1 MPVDQYIG
9 GIEHAVLHLLYS
21 RFFTRALK
29 QCGYLGI
36 KEPFE
41 GLLTQGMVC
50 HETYRDENG
59 KWLYPGEVEITGY
72 KSARALEGAQGGSAV
87 TVGRSE
93 KMSKSRKNVVDPES
107 IIETYGADTAR
118 LFMLSDS
125 PPDRDLDWTEAGIEG
140 AWRYLNRLWRM
151 VNQAPPPPGTSLA
164 AVGVTRPDALG
175 EHSQAVLKIIH
186 RTIVAVSDDLDK
198 FHFNRAVARIR
209 ELTNELEDL
218 SPQEEGADWVMRQG
232 LEIAVCLI
240 GPMMPHLA
248 EELWHSLGHQTL
260 LADTPWPEA
269 EADQLVEKNVTVAVQ
284 VNGKLRGTLD
294 LPKNS
299 DDQTAE
305 TAALALENV
314 SAAIAG
320 KPIRKV
326 IIVPNR
332 IINVVV

>member
-1 MPVDQYIG
+1 
-9 GIEHAVLHLLYS
+9 
-21 RFFTRALK
+21 
-29 QCGYLGI
+29 
-36 KEPFE
+36 
-41 GLLTQGMVC
+41 
-50 HETYRDENG
+50 
-59 KWLYPGEVEITGY
+59 
-72 KSARALEGAQGGSAV
+72 
-87 TVGRSE
+87 
-93 KMSKSRKNVVDPES
+93 MSKSLKNVVDPES
-107 IIETYGADTAR
+107 IIDTYGADTAR

-125 PPDRDLDWTEAGIEG
+125 PPDRDLDWTDAGIEG
-140 AWRYLNRLWRM
+140 AWRYVNRLWRM
-151 VNQAPPPPGTSLA
+151 VTAPPGVPLA
-164 AVGVTRPDALG
+164 AIGASRPDSLG
-175 EHSQAVLKIIH
+175 ERSKAVLKIIH

-218 SPQEEGADWVMRQG
+218 SSDEEGADWVMRQG
-232 LEIAVCLI
+232 LETAVCLI

-248 EELWHSLGHQTL
+248 EELWHSLGYETL

-269 EADQLVEKNVTVAVQ
+269 EADQLVEENVTIAVQ

-294 LPKNS
+294 LPKDS

-305 TAALALENV
+305 TAALALDNV

>member
-1 MPVDQYIG
+1 M
-9 GIEHAVLHLLYS
+9 
-21 RFFTRALK
+21 
-29 QCGYLGI
+29 
-36 KEPFE
+36 
-41 GLLTQGMVC
+41 TQGMIC
-50 HETYRDENG
+50 HETYRDESGN
-59 KWLYPGEVEITGY
+59 WLYPDEVEKTGD
-72 KSARALEGAQGGSAV
+72 KSARALDGGGAV

-107 IIETYGADTAR
+107 IIDTYGADTAR

-140 AWRYLNRLWRM
+140 AWRYVNRLWRM
-151 VNQAPPPPGTSLA
+151 VNQAPAPLAPLA
-164 AVGVTRPDALG
+164 ASRPDSLG
-175 EHSQAVLKIIH
+175 QRSKAVLKVIH
-186 RTIVAVSDDLDK
+186 RTMVTVSDDLDK

-218 SPQEEGADWVMRQG
+218 SPEEEGADWVMRQG
-232 LEIAVCLI
+232 LETAVCLI

-248 EELWHSLGHQTL
+248 EELWHSLGHETL

-269 EADQLVEKNVTVAVQ
+269 EADQLVEENVTVAVQ

-294 LPKNS
+294 LPKDS

-305 TAALALENV
+305 TAALALDNV